1 MKKLISLLLLCS
13 FYCVPVSV
21 PGAGDVPA
29 VCGKEQKTENW
40 KKLFGNN
47 LFDAD
52 GKKVPVGK
60 AIKKKYVGIYGSA
73 SWCGPCRMFT
83 PKLIEFYKKNKNKI
97 DIVLIGFHWTQED
110 VCSYMKKYN
119 MPWAGTYRTENVEKF
134 IERHN
139 IPGIPDLRIFTHG
152 GEQVIADAY
161 DLNALQKFL
170 DEN

>member
-52 GKKVPVGK
+52 GKKGGGCICDTGRVNF
-60 AIKKKYVGIYGSA
+60 AD
-73 SWCGPCRMFT
+73 
-83 PKLIEFYKKNKNKI
+83 I
-97 DIVLIGFHWTQED
+97 DFG
-110 VCSYMKKYN
+110 
-119 MPWAGTYRTENVEKF
+119 AG
-134 IERHN
+134 
-139 IPGIPDLRIFTHG
+139 L
-152 GEQVIADAY
+152 
-161 DLNALQKFL
+161 
-170 DEN
+170 